1 MSKTIIEENVQI
13 VIFSLFNSE
22 SDKKEKFGV
31 LIDNIKEIRPVESII
46 PLPRSKDYVYG
57 MMNLRGSII
66 PVIDIKRKMGFSNND
81 NHVNPDCRILVVDIE
96 GQLIGLLI
104 DEVDQVK
111 RITTK
116 DIETNLSGKLGS
128 FEYLMGIT
136 KISGHLVL
144 LLDVEN
150 LVRDTSCGKEV

>member
-13 VIFSLFNSE
+13 VVFSLFNSE

-31 LIDNIKEIRPVESII
+31 LISHIKEIRPVESII

-57 MMNLRGSII
+57 MMNLRGAII
-66 PVIDIKRKMGFSNND
+66 PVIDIKRKMGFSKSD
-81 NHVNPDCRILVVDIE
+81 NRVNPDCRILVVDIE

-111 RITTK
+111 RITSK

-128 FEYLMGIT
+128 FEYLIGIT

-144 LLDVEN
+144 LLDVES
-150 LVRDTSCGKEV
+150 LVQDTSCGKEV

>member
-31 LIDNIKEIRPVESII
+31 LIDHIKEIRPVESII
-46 PLPRSKDYVYG
+46 PLPRSKDYVCG

-81 NHVNPDCRILVVDIE
+81 NPVNPDCRILVVDIV

-104 DEVDQVK
+104 NEVDQVK
-111 RITTK
+111 RITAK